1 MNIWLIFTLPY
12 IFIIGILIVILLEI
26 LQYGYRK
33 IIYPCL
39 ACSLLIIVCLQ
50 YREILQNKWKM
61 KNNILKSVEAQP
73 VELVSSFTIK
83 EIAVEWTLKTYGT
96 IHSTVE
102 FEVLNESSGKITNIA
117 NNILLNTGEVFLKF
131 DDEYENILLE
141 NQKEKEILQ
150 QEKINNFQELVKDNL
165 LPEMKLNEAKY
176 ELKNIQTEIKKLEHK
191 INMSKLIAPTQGYFV
206 KEDHIDIG
214 AFCTPNR
221 KLGRFFSNDFTVIFY
236 INDDL
241 LKHMNKQKDQ
251 VFFTLQEDSGLEN
264 IFEGKIQDIYPVVDS
279 EKRTNLYKCVCL
291 LTKKVNSS
299 SLLFGKTGVVKL
311 VLDAQRHI
319 LVIPETALI
328 NYGPNYY
335 VYVIQNG
342 EAILTEVECIE
353 RLGNGGV
360 VIQGIQEG
368 MQIIRDGTSKISNHQ
383 KVTIYKNIDN
393 KEKK

>member
-1 MNIWLIFTLPY
+1 M
-12 IFIIGILIVILLEI
+12 VILLEI
-26 LQYGYRK
+26 LQYDNRK
-33 IIYPCL
+33 IIYT
-39 ACSLLIIVCLQ
+39 SLSIGLLVMFVVQ
-50 YREILQNKWKM
+50 YQEVFKNKWKI
-61 KNNILKSVEAQP
+61 NHNPLKPVEEQKT
-73 VELVSSFTIK
+73 ELVSSFIIK

-96 IHSTVE
+96 VHSTVE
-102 FEVLNESSGKITNIA
+102 FEVLNESSGKITHIS

-191 INMSKLIAPTQGYFV
+191 IKMSKLVAPAQGYFV
-206 KEDHIDIG
+206 KEDHIDVG

-236 INDDL
+236 INDDM
-241 LKHMNKQKDQ
+241 LKHINKQKDQ
-251 VFFTLQEDSGLEN
+251 VFFTLQEDNGFEN
-264 IFEGKIQDIYPVVDS
+264 IFEGKIQDIYPVIDS

-291 LTKKVNSS
+291 LTKKFDSS
-299 SLLFGKTGVVKL
+299 SLLFGKTGIVKL
-311 VLDAQRHI
+311 VLDVKRHI

-342 EAILTEVECIE
+342 EAILTEVECVE

-360 VIQGIQEG
+360 VIKGVQEG

-383 KVTIYKNIDN
+383 KVIIYKHTEN